1 MKSRD
6 IAGAAVL
13 AALASLLTL
22 SGASTLLRMPPPF
35 SYLVFDPSEI
45 PSLIAYFLF
54 NFKVSVLVA
63 VIHFVFL
70 LFRGEFIPIGPF
82 MKFSAVISMLIGFH
96 VAFKMRKGKVFCVM
110 FSSLFRALVMTVINI
125 IVLIVFFRNFILSIS
140 SNYVVGLLFILFVTA
155 AYNVIHVVIFNYPI
169 AKAIIYQIEKIKKLK
184 H

>member
-1 MKSRD
+1 MRSKD

-45 PSLIAYFLF
+45 PSLIAYFSF
-54 NFKVSVLVA
+54 NFRVSFLVA
-63 VIHFVFL
+63 VIHFIFL

-96 VAFKMRKGKVFCVM
+96 VAFKMKRKEIFCVM
-110 FSSLFRALVMTVINI
+110 FSSLFRALVMTVVNI
-125 IVLIVFFRNFILSIS
+125 IVLITLFRDLILSVS
-140 SNYVVGLLFILFVTA
+140 SNYTIGLLLILLVTA
-155 AYNVIHVVIFNYPI
+155 IYNVIHVALFNYPV
-169 AKAIIYQIEKIKKLK
+169 ARAIVYQIERIKKLK
-184 H
+184 Y